1 MQGDWAFC
9 RNRKRRKKRR
19 WTNGKIR
26 LYNQGNPQEKRGD
39 FHGGVIYFVPS
50 AVLLLLAAR
59 SDFLYGRVANSLVL
73 TGFLAG
79 ISIQMM
85 TGFPGGIPDLVLASV
100 FPVAAGWLLFRV
112 HAFGAGDLKLLAAV
126 GCINGSRVLFYCI
139 VCSFVLAAGYGAV
152 RLLRRRILAASV
164 LELFCWIRETV
175 RTGELTP
182 YRGAEDP
189 ERRLHFCVAVLAG
202 YLLQA
207 LIWR

>member
-1 MQGDWAFC
+1 M
-9 RNRKRRKKRR
+9 
-19 WTNGKIR
+19 
-26 LYNQGNPQEKRGD
+26 
-39 FHGGVIYFVPS
+39 
-50 AVLLLLAAR
+50 LLAAR
-59 SDFLYGRVANSLVL
+59 SDVLYGRVANSLVL

-85 TGFPGGIPDLVLASV
+85 TGFPRGIPDIILASA
-100 FPVAAGWLLFRV
+100 FPVAAGWLLFRA

-126 GCINGSRVLFYCI
+126 GCINGSRVLFHCI
-139 VCSFVLAAGYGAV
+139 FFSLILAAGCGAV
-152 RLLRRRILAASV
+152 RLHKRRILAASF
-164 LELFCWIRETV
+164 LELFIWIRETA

-182 YRGAEDP
+182 YGGAEDP